1 MLGEMR
7 WSGSRDRRS
16 LSGSS
21 VHLLYISL
29 LLWCSGSGMDGLA
42 DFSSYLSRIIT
53 SQSAHACDGQH
64 LLLHCPRHSSI
75 SIQSA
80 FYGRADTRLCTNTTA
95 VDVKAAKNNC
105 SAFAALQKLLSECQS
120 LRDCGLLVN
129 HLVFGLDPC
138 PGTTKYLHVNYRCT
152 PAEHKTRVV
161 CEGEKLTLH
170 CKAPRV
176 LLIYTGVYGRGLGQD
191 HTCPTPPR
199 GSTLYDC
206 WNHDA
211 VHTLSQSCYSK
222 QRCVIAV
229 NNQTFRDPCYPGTRK
244 YLTVLYSC
252 VPQTLLKEADPSFR
266 LEEADQAHPGLTP
279 AHPGPPTVH
288 PGLQDLA
295 IYPKDSRRPVNTG
308 DMMSNSLMTF
318 AFIKDHPEKAALLF
332 TSSVCVGLL
341 LTLVAVSARMTCRGR
356 CHTDKTHTCRS
367 QVQEGQDED
376 DDDDDDDDDEDE
388 EEMEDC
394 SLLSDADRKLAYR
407 WEEVGYTT
415 EAAEM
420 VERLER
426 REMVIQEIWM
436 NSYYNV
442 LLSRQDPLLTT

>member
-152 PAEHKTRVV
+152 P
-161 CEGEKLTLH
+161 
-170 CKAPRV
+170 
-176 LLIYTGVYGRGLGQD
+176 
-191 HTCPTPPR
+191 
-199 GSTLYDC
+199 DC

>member
-199 GSTLYDC
+199 GSTLY
-206 WNHDA
+206 
-211 VHTLSQSCYSK
+211 
-222 QRCVIAV
+222 
-229 NNQTFRDPCYPGTRK
+229 
-244 YLTVLYSC
+244 